1 MIRHPSSIYFTAAL
15 AIAALASVDC
25 ALAAEA
31 RGAGRSTSVALGA
44 EDDGRQTNDRDGGR
58 IAASGGG
65 GVPSMRG
72 PSRNMMK
79 VKPDISENT
88 MMRERMHATKN
99 PSAKTAK
106 DETRSPTGSITN
118 KPTGAKAIKSA
129 KTEAPIAPI
138 NSPTEEPSMAPTTSY
153 YPTTSEEPSM
163 APTTSYNPT
172 TSEEPTPTTPNF
184 YPTTGKGTKSGK

>member
-1 MIRHPSSIYFTAAL
+1 
-15 AIAALASVDC
+15 
-25 ALAAEA
+25 
-31 RGAGRSTSVALGA
+31 
-44 EDDGRQTNDRDGGR
+44 
-58 IAASGGG
+58 
-65 GVPSMRG
+65 
-72 PSRNMMK
+72 
-79 VKPDISENT
+79 
-88 MMRERMHATKN
+88 MHATKN

-153 YPTTSEEPSM
+153 YPTTSEEP
-163 APTTSYNPT
+163 
-172 TSEEPTPTTPNF
+172 TPTTPNF